1 MWKKLFDWFNRTFHR
16 WGSPKYFYDY
26 ATKILPWLAVTAL
39 LFLCLGMIWGLAF
52 APPDYQQGNSFR
64 IMYIHVP
71 AASLGMSIYAL
82 MAVAS
87 IIAWVWKIKLSD
99 MVAKSCAPLGAVFTL
114 VALVTGAI
122 WGKPTWGT
130 WWEWD
135 ARLTSMLILFFLYL
149 GVIALRSAIE
159 QREVAAK
166 AAGVLALV
174 GLVNL
179 PIIKYSVDWW
189 NTLHQS
195 STFKLLEKPAMPPEM
210 WLPLLIS
217 MVGFYC
223 LFAWLLLRYT
233 QNEIIAREVKS
244 QWLQDRY

>member
-1 MWKKLFDWFNRTFHR
+1 MNFSAYFHR
-16 WGSPKYFYDY
+16 WGSPKYFHTY
-26 ATKILPWLAVTAL
+26 ATRLSPWLAGFSVVL
-39 LFLCLGMIWGLAF
+39 LGVGMIWGLAF
-52 APPDYQQGNSFR
+52 SPSDYQQGDSFR
-64 IMYIHVP
+64 IIYIHVP
-71 AASLGMSIYAL
+71 AASLGMSIYVL

-87 IIAWVWKIKLSD
+87 VIAWVWKIKLSD
-99 MVAKSCAPLGAVFTL
+99 MVAQSCAPLGAVFT
-114 VALVTGAI
+114 VIALITGAI

-135 ARLTSMLILFFLYL
+135 ARLTSMLILLFLYL
-149 GVIALRSAIE
+149 GIIALRSAIE

-189 NTLHQS
+189 KTLHQS

-210 WLPLLIS
+210 WLPLLVT
-217 MVGFYC
+217 MAGFYC

-233 QNEIIAREVKS
+233 TNEILEREAKS